1 MAKDFFEVFPTL
13 KLSDEINQ
21 MMSDLVVERISTNRD
36 HSVYRVYIHGNRL
49 IPKKYI
55 FQLERD
61 IKDQIFRGKDIAVK
75 VRERYDLSAQYTAKN
90 LLAVYLKILRV

>member
-49 IPKKYI
+49 IPKK
-55 FQLERD
+55 
-61 IKDQIFRGKDIAVK
+61 
-75 VRERYDLSAQYTAKN
+75 
-90 LLAVYLKILRV
+90 